1 MSNLYALLLGGLS
14 DGGAPREYRPLPT
27 CREIESAPYGAPLV
41 HYSDSVADRRPS
53 PRKRGS
59 SVGRVPD
66 PFRRRWIYF
75 ESGLEHRHLVT
86 LIANPAVSDI
96 REQQTRTY
104 LARGRRH
111 RYTTDYLVTFNSG
124 HKVAYEVKYAETAA
138 RKGTEALLQEV
149 CEHVGDDLADE
160 YKLLTELH
168 VNDVAVANAKSI
180 IECGR
185 DFDIRGQ
192 EVVRASLMR
201 APATITLAEIGKL
214 SGLGAR
220 GERAAMALIQQGALR
235 FDPAEP
241 LSPTVKLRNLCTQ

>member
-1 MSNLYALLLGGLS
+1 MRG
-14 DGGAPREYRPLPT
+14 
-27 CREIESAPYGAPLV
+27 SAVG
-41 HYSDSVADRRPS
+41 SVA
-53 PRKRGS
+53 
-59 SVGRVPD
+59 D

-96 REQQTRTY
+96 REQQTRSY
-104 LARGRRH
+104 LAKGRKH
-111 RYTTDYLVTFNSG
+111 RYTTDYLVTFNDG
-124 HKVAYEVKYAETAA
+124 HKVAYEVKYAENAA
-138 RKGTEALLQEV
+138 RKGTEALLEEV
-149 CEHVGDDLADE
+149 AEHVGDDLADE
-160 YKLLTELH
+160 YMLLTELH
-168 VNDVAVANAKSI
+168 VNNVAVANAKSI

-214 SGLGAR
+214 TGLGVR

-241 LSPTVKLRNLCTQ
+241 LSQTVKLRNLCTQ